1 MTQMGK
7 NWVEDAIWMIRLALS
22 GVAILLILIGLIIL
36 PTPIPFG
43 AAIFLLAG
51 CALLISVSDTAAARI
66 RRARVD
72 YPRLNGLFAS
82 IEKRLPGALGRA
94 IRRTSP

>member
-1 MTQMGK
+1 
-7 NWVEDAIWMIRLALS
+7 MIRLALI

-51 CALLISVSDTAAARI
+51 CALLISVSDTAARRI
-66 RRARVD
+66 RRARLEH
-72 YPRLNGLFAS
+72 PRLNAVFAS
-82 IEKRLPGALGRA
+82 VEKRLPGAFGRA